1 METVSIFYVVGMK
14 AYSEL
19 RYKVKPFM
27 NKTGPIFDKKKEDL
41 SGKVKSHRKRIEE
54 IKQESLKEDKE
65 VKSKKDQKQFSEA
78 YMSAKVGYSLGVKP
92 ASERYR
98 KKRKEKYNE
107 LMESFRNIFGLEN
120 ITNENARGY
129 RRERSAVS
137 QRITKAKFQYKR
149 NPNIQNNLRRQEEQR
164 EIKTKHL
171 EEKYER
177 LQENKKQYDI
187 AHKPKPTKP
196 RVVKEMI
203 FPQIRD
209 VTKGFILENRNFTM
223 GARSP
228 SQFGASKTDPE
239 IKHLGNYFD
248 EVRKHP
254 KFAYDF

>member
-1 METVSIFYVVGMK
+1 MK
-14 AYSEL
+14 
-19 RYKVKPFM
+19 YKVKPFM

-65 VKSKKDQKQFSEA
+65 VKKKDQQKEFSEA

-92 ASERYR
+92 AREKYR

-107 LMESFRNIFGLEN
+107 LMDSFRNIFGLEN
-120 ITNENARGY
+120 ITNEKARDY
-129 RRERSAVS
+129 RRERSAIS
-137 QRITKAKFQYKR
+137 QRDTKRKFKYR
-149 NPNIQNNLRRQEEQR
+149 GNPNIGYNLKRLDELK
-164 EIKTKHL
+164 EIKTKNL

-177 LQENKKQYDI
+177 LQENKKLYDI
-187 AHKPKPTKP
+187 THKPRPTKP
-196 RVVKEMI
+196 RIIKEQI

-209 VTKGFILENRNFTM
+209 VTKGFILEHRNFTM

-239 IKHLGNYFD
+239 IKYLGNYFN
-248 EVRKHP
+248 EVRKNP
-254 KFAYDF
+254 KFA